1 MAGNSEEVL
10 MNVEH
15 DWAKAV
21 VDRDTLF
28 VDRILSDDFV
38 GWGYEGKR
46 YTKADSKQDLRSG
59 QWATSAQAGQSG
71 KVNTRAKIIP
81 DNSDGS

>member
-1 MAGNSEEVL
+1 MKPLLTGCLLLVMFAGLLGWVGTIESPGGNSEEVL
-10 MNVEH
+10 LNAER

-38 GWGYEGKR
+38 GWDYEG
-46 YTKADSKQDLRSG
+46 
-59 QWATSAQAGQSG
+59 
-71 KVNTRAKIIP
+71 IP
-81 DNSDGS
+81 DDSDGLRCT